1 MGTRGLG
8 GEHGNAGTQGRMR
21 ERGDAGANA
30 GTRERWDAGATYTVS
45 THPHRTTHA
54 V

>member
-21 ERGDAGANA
+21 ERGNA
-30 GTRERWDAGATYTVS
+30 GTQAQRTPFPRIRTE
-45 THPHRTTHA
+45 HLHR
-54 V
+54 